1 MVTRRTQLVIV
12 VAVTSLVTAVAGAQ
26 RSGAA
31 AMSCAAG
38 PASNSTPFDTIT
50 KVAMLVGSF
59 DVVMFDTT
67 SLSGGTRQHSGKLS
81 LWLQDSVPKKRA
93 TMARKVGQQFLVG
106 MFEVA
111 APDSG
116 EPWSDMTSRDPQE
129 PGAFWT
135 DGFLRLGNFGPK
147 NGVSLYFRSIT
158 AEEIRG
164 MWTSHAGTAII
175 VDFTGDR
182 EPDESGYFCARR
194 VR

>member
-1 MVTRRTQLVIV
+1 MVRRRAHLLIV
-12 VAVTSLVTAVAGAQ
+12 VAAMSLVTAVAGAQ
-26 RSGAA
+26 RPGSAT
-31 AMSCAAG
+31 MSCAAA
-38 PASNSTPFDTIT
+38 PASNSTPFDTT
-50 KVAMLVGSF
+50 RAATLVGNF
-59 DVVMFDTT
+59 NVVMFDTT
-67 SLSGGTRQHSGKLS
+67 SLSGGTRQHSGTLS

-93 TMARKVGQQFLVG
+93 TMARRVGHQFLVG

-116 EPWSDMTSRDPQE
+116 EAWTDMKSRDAHA

-147 NGVSLYFRSIT
+147 NGVSLYFRSV
-158 AEEIRG
+158 AADEIRG

-182 EPDESGYFCARR
+182 EPDEAGYFCARR
-194 VR
+194 AP

>member
-1 MVTRRTQLVIV
+1 MLVV
-12 VAVTSLVTAVAGAQ
+12 LAVTSLVTAVAGAQ

-38 PASNSTPFDTIT
+38 PASNSTPFDTT
-50 KVAMLVGSF
+50 KAGILVGNF
-59 DVVMFDTT
+59 DLVMFDTT
-67 SLSGGTRQHSGKLS
+67 SLSGGTRQHAGKLT

-93 TMARKVGQQFLVG
+93 TMARRVGHQFLVG

-111 APDSG
+111 LPDSG
-116 EPWSDMTSRDPQE
+116 DAWSNMTSRDAHE

-147 NGVSLYFRSIT
+147 NGVSLYFRSGT
-158 AEEIRG
+158 ADEIRG

-182 EPDESGYFCARR
+182 EPDEAGYFCARR
-194 VR
+194 GR

>member
-1 MVTRRTQLVIV
+1 MVRRSAQLFIV
-12 VAVTSLVTAVAGAQ
+12 VVVTSLVTTAAGAQ
-26 RSGAA
+26 RSGGAV
-31 AMSCAAG
+31 MSCAAA
-38 PASNSTPFDTIT
+38 PAAHTAPFDTT
-50 KVAMLVGSF
+50 KAAMLVGSF

-93 TMARKVGQQFLVG
+93 TMARRVGHQFLVG

-116 EPWSDMTSRDPQE
+116 DPWTDMASRAADE

-147 NGVSLYFRSIT
+147 NGVSLYFRSGT
-158 AEEIRG
+158 ADEVRG
-164 MWTSHAGTAII
+164 TWTSHAGSAII

>member
-1 MVTRRTQLVIV
+1 MLIV
-12 VAVTSLVTAVAGAQ
+12 LAVTSLVTAVAGAQ

-38 PASNSTPFDTIT
+38 PASNSTPFDTT
-50 KVAMLVGSF
+50 KAGVLVGSF

-67 SLSGGTRQHSGKLS
+67 SLSGGTRQHSGKLT
-81 LWLQDSVPKKRA
+81 LWLQDSVPRKRA
-93 TMARKVGQQFLVG
+93 TMARRVGHQFLVG

-116 EPWSDMTSRDPQE
+116 DVWSNMTSRDAQE

-147 NGVSLYFRSIT
+147 NGVSLYFRFET
-158 AEEIRG
+158 GDEIRG

-182 EPDESGYFCARR
+182 EPDEAGYFCARR
-194 VR
+194 AR

>member
-1 MVTRRTQLVIV
+1 MVMRRAQSLIAV
-12 VAVTSLVTAVAGAQ
+12 VVMLLVTTVAKAQ
-26 RSGAA
+26 RSGSSATACAVAPITGSLPFDSTRAA
-31 AMSCAAG
+31 A
-38 PASNSTPFDTIT
+38 
-50 KVAMLVGSF
+50 LVGSF
-59 DVVMFDTT
+59 DVLMFDTT
-67 SLSGGTRQHSGKLS
+67 SLSGGPRLHSGKLS

-93 TMARKVGQQFLVG
+93 TMARLVHQKFLVG

-116 EPWSDMTSRDPQE
+116 EAWSRMASRTADE
-129 PGAFWT
+129 PGVFWT

-147 NGVSLYFRSIT
+147 NGVSLYIRTFT
-158 AEEIRG
+158 ADELRG

-182 EPDESGYFCARR
+182 EPDEAGYFCARR

>member
-1 MVTRRTQLVIV
+1 MVRRSGQLLIV
-12 VAVTSLVTAVAGAQ
+12 VAVMSLVTAVAGAQ
-26 RSGAA
+26 RPSST
-31 AMSCAAG
+31 AMSCAAA
-38 PASNSTPFDTIT
+38 PASNSTPFDTT
-50 KVAMLVGSF
+50 KAAMLVGNF

-67 SLSGGTRQHSGKLS
+67 SLSGGTRQHKGKLS
-81 LWLQDSVPKKRA
+81 LWLQDSVPKRRA

-116 EPWSDMTSRDPQE
+116 DPWSHMTSRDAHE

-147 NGVSLYFRSIT
+147 NGVSLYFRTGT
-158 AEEIRG
+158 ADEIRG

-194 VR
+194 AP

>member
-1 MVTRRTQLVIV
+1 MVRRRAQLLIM
-12 VAVTSLVTAVAGAQ
+12 VAVTSLVTAVADAQ
-26 RSGAA
+26 RPGGT

-38 PASNSTPFDTIT
+38 PASNSAPFDTT
-50 KVAMLVGSF
+50 KAAILVGNF
-59 DVVMFDTT
+59 DVLMFDTT
-67 SLSGGTRQHSGKLS
+67 SLSGGTRQHAGKLS
-81 LWLQDSVPKKRA
+81 LWLQDSVPRKRA
-93 TMARKVGQQFLVG
+93 TMARRVGQQFLVG

-116 EPWSDMTSRDPQE
+116 EAWTDMKSRDAHE

-147 NGVSLYFRSIT
+147 NGVSLYFRSGT
-158 AEEIRG
+158 ADEIRG

-182 EPDESGYFCARR
+182 EPDEAGYFCAKRAR
-194 VR
+194 

>member
-1 MVTRRTQLVIV
+1 MVRRRAELLMV

-31 AMSCAAG
+31 AMSCASG
-38 PASNSTPFDTIT
+38 PASNSAPFDTT
-50 KVAMLVGSF
+50 KAAMLVGNF

-67 SLSGGTRQHSGKLS
+67 SLSGGTRQHTGKLS

-93 TMARKVGQQFLVG
+93 TMARRVGHQFLVV
-106 MFEVA
+106 MFVVA

-116 EPWSDMTSRDPQE
+116 DAWSNMTSRDSHE

-147 NGVSLYFRSIT
+147 NGVSLYFHSGT
-158 AEEIRG
+158 AHEIRG
-164 MWTSHAGTAII
+164 VWTSHAGTAII
-175 VDFTGDR
+175 VDFTGAR
-182 EPDESGYFCARR
+182 EPDEAGYFCARR
-194 VR
+194 AP

>member
-1 MVTRRTQLVIV
+1 MVRRRAHLLIV
-12 VAVTSLVTAVAGAQ
+12 MAATSLVTAGAGAQ
-26 RSGAA
+26 RSGSA

-38 PASNSTPFDTIT
+38 PASNSTPFDTT
-50 KVAMLVGSF
+50 KAAILVGNF
-59 DVVMFDTT
+59 DVLMFDTT
-67 SLSGGTRQHSGKLS
+67 SLSGARQHSGKLS

-93 TMARKVGQQFLVG
+93 TMARRVGQQFLVG

-111 APDSG
+111 PPDSG
-116 EPWSDMTSRDPQE
+116 DAWTDMKSRDAQE

-147 NGVSLYFRSIT
+147 NGVSLYFRSGN
-158 AEEIRG
+158 ADEIRG

-182 EPDESGYFCARR
+182 EPDEAGYFCARR

>member
-1 MVTRRTQLVIV
+1 MLIV
-12 VAVTSLVTAVAGAQ
+12 LAVTSLVTAVAGAQ

-31 AMSCAAG
+31 AMSCASG
-38 PASNSTPFDTIT
+38 PASNSKPFDTT
-50 KVAMLVGSF
+50 KAGVLVGSF

-67 SLSGGTRQHSGKLS
+67 SLSGGTRQHSGKLT

-93 TMARKVGQQFLVG
+93 TMARRVGHQFLVG

-116 EPWSDMTSRDPQE
+116 DAWSNMTSRDAQE

-147 NGVSLYFRSIT
+147 NGVSLYFRSET
-158 AEEIRG
+158 GDEIRG

-182 EPDESGYFCARR
+182 EPDEAGYFCAKRAR
-194 VR
+194 

>member
-1 MVTRRTQLVIV
+1 MVRRRAHLLIV
-12 VAVTSLVTAVAGAQ
+12 MAATSLVTAVAGAQ
-26 RSGAA
+26 RSGTA
-31 AMSCAAG
+31 AMSCTAG
-38 PASNSTPFDTIT
+38 PSSNSTPFDTT
-50 KVAMLVGSF
+50 KAAILVGNF
-59 DVVMFDTT
+59 DVLMFDTT
-67 SLSGGTRQHSGKLS
+67 SLSGTRQHSGKLS

-93 TMARKVGQQFLVG
+93 TMARRVGQQFLVG

-116 EPWSDMTSRDPQE
+116 DVWADMKSRDAHE

-147 NGVSLYFRSIT
+147 NGVSLYFRSGT
-158 AEEIRG
+158 ADEIRG

-182 EPDESGYFCARR
+182 EPDEAGYFCARR

>member
-1 MVTRRTQLVIV
+1 MVTRRAQMLIV
-12 VAVTSLVTAVAGAQ
+12 VAVTSLVTAVGGAQ

-38 PASNSTPFDTIT
+38 PASNSAPFDTT
-50 KVAMLVGSF
+50 KAAVLVGSF
-59 DVVMFDTT
+59 DLVMFDTT

-116 EPWSDMTSRDPQE
+116 EPWSDMASRDAQE

-147 NGVSLYFRSIT
+147 NGVSLYFRSAT
-158 AEEIRG
+158 ADEIRG

-194 VR
+194 AR

>member
-1 MVTRRTQLVIV
+1 MLIV
-12 VAVTSLVTAVAGAQ
+12 LAVTSLVTAVAGAQ
-26 RSGAA
+26 QSGAA

-38 PASNSTPFDTIT
+38 SASNSTPFDTT
-50 KVAMLVGSF
+50 KAEVLVGSF
-59 DVVMFDTT
+59 DLVMFDTT
-67 SLSGGTRQHSGKLS
+67 SLSGGPRKHSGKLT

-93 TMARKVGQQFLVG
+93 TMARRVGHQFLVG

-116 EPWSDMTSRDPQE
+116 DAWSNMTSRDAQE

-147 NGVSLYFRSIT
+147 NGVSLYFRSGT
-158 AEEIRG
+158 ADEIRG

-182 EPDESGYFCARR
+182 EPDEAGYFCARR
-194 VR
+194 AR

>member
-1 MVTRRTQLVIV
+1 MLIV
-12 VAVTSLVTAVAGAQ
+12 LAVTSLVTAVAGAQ

-38 PASNSTPFDTIT
+38 PASNSTPFDTT
-50 KVAMLVGSF
+50 KAEVLVGSF
-59 DVVMFDTT
+59 DLVMYDTT
-67 SLSGGTRQHSGKLS
+67 SLSGGPRKHSGKLT

-93 TMARKVGQQFLVG
+93 TMARRVGVGHQFLIG

-116 EPWSDMTSRDPQE
+116 DAWSNMTSRDAHE

-147 NGVSLYFRSIT
+147 NGVSLYFRSST
-158 AEEIRG
+158 ADEIRG

-182 EPDESGYFCARR
+182 EPDEAGYFCARR
-194 VR
+194 AR